1 MKLGYGLELIQTQK
15 LILTPE
21 LHQAIMILQMNVQE
35 LSELILE
42 EAEKNPLLELVDESQ
57 SQISSDTLEYEE
69 DWVAYFF
76 DSSDLGLGQRFAGRS
91 SSRSQDD
98 IVPGFHRPLTPDV
111 SVRDHLLS
119 QLGLLHLSPKQR
131 SIAHFIVGSI
141 DNNGYLRSTI
151 PEIAQAT
158 SSHKS
163 QVESILK
170 IVQSLDPPG
179 VAARNLRECL
189 ELQAI
194 DRGFS
199 GLALK
204 IIRNYLD
211 DLGEARYSKIAQR
224 EQVSLKQV
232 LRARDSI
239 LKLDPKPGSVFSQGH
254 VTFVIPDITVRKID
268 DEFVVILNDSALPS
282 IRWNSYYRR
291 LLARGEQD
299 AKRYLVRQMRRAR
312 FLLKSIEQRRMTIS
326 RVMESIVRRQRRFF
340 SEGPGHLEPM
350 LLKDVADELGIH
362 GSTVS
367 RAIAGKYV
375 DTPFG
380 LFSCRM
386 FFSPGV
392 ESYGQ
397 EVSQY
402 NVKRLIEEIVESE
415 DPKTP
420 LTDMQIVE
428 RLGQEGVDI
437 ARRTV
442 AKYRSQL
449 GIPPSNRRRKL

>member
-1 MKLGYGLELIQTQK
+1 MKPGYGLELVQTQK

-21 LHQAIMILQMNVQE
+21 LHQALMILQMNVQE

-42 EAEKNPLLELVDESQ
+42 EAEKNPLLELVDETQ
-57 SQISSDTLEYEE
+57 NEISSDSLEYEE

-76 DSSDLGLGQRFAGRS
+76 DSSDLGLGQRFSRA
-91 SSRSQDD
+91 SSRSRDD
-98 IVPGFHRPLTPDV
+98 IIPGFHEPLRPDV
-111 SVRDHLLS
+111 SVRDYLQP
-119 QLGLLHLSPKQR
+119 QLGVLHFTRKQH
-131 SIAHFIVGSI
+131 SIAQFIVGSI
-141 DNNGYLRSTI
+141 DNNGYLRSTV
-151 PEIAQAT
+151 PEIAYAT

-170 IVQSLDPPG
+170 IVQNLDPPG

-189 ELQAI
+189 ELQAKA
-194 DRGFS
+194 RGFS
-199 GLALK
+199 DLTLQ
-204 IIRNYLD
+204 IIKNHLD
-211 DLGEARYSKIAQR
+211 DLGEARYSKIAQK

-239 LKLDPKPGSVFSQGH
+239 LKLDPKPGSVFSRGN
-254 VTFVIPDITVRKID
+254 VTFITPDITVKKID

-291 LLARGEQD
+291 LLVRGEQD
-299 AKRYLVRQMRRAR
+299 ARRYLVQQMRKAR

-326 RVMESIVRRQRRFF
+326 RVMESIIRRQQRFF

-350 LLKDVADELGIH
+350 LLKDVANELGIH
-362 GSTVS
+362 DSTVS
-367 RAIAGKYV
+367 RAISGKYV

-380 LFSCRM
+380 VFLCRM

-392 ESYGQ
+392 ESFGQ
-397 EVSQY
+397 EISQY
-402 NVKRLIEEIVESE
+402 NIKKLIQEIVDSE
-415 DPKTP
+415 DLKSP
-420 LTDMQIVE
+420 LTDSQIVE
-428 RLGQEGVDI
+428 QLGQEGVDI